1 MTVAGVR
8 LEGGELVWV
17 DARDVPLVPLDRVVF
32 VVSDEERTGQVV
44 VTPEQLL
51 RPVEADGHIARV
63 LPRNEGSLAC
73 GELPGADMPP
83 LGTRLAEGRV
93 LAVDAVRRTVTVEG
107 EDGDRLTLPY
117 ERES

>member
-1 MTVAGVR
+1 MRVAGVR

-17 DARDVPLVPLDRVVF
+17 DARDGSLVPLDRVV
-32 VVSDEERTGQVV
+32 VLISGEERTGQVA
-44 VTPEQLL
+44 VTPEQLV
-51 RPVEADGHIARV
+51 RPVEPDGHIDRV
-63 LPRNEGSLAC
+63 FPRNEGPLAC
-73 GELPGADMPP
+73 SELPGADMPP
-83 LGTRLAEGRV
+83 LGTLLAEGRV